1 MDKPLD
7 IKVIAY
13 QAIKDI
19 PADKWDACVRS
30 DSSDGR
36 SIDPFTKYDFL
47 LALEESKSTSPEAG
61 WVPIHLVVTE
71 GGDFIAVMPLYV
83 KFNSMGEFIFDY
95 SWAQEYEFM
104 GESYYPKL
112 LSAVPFTPAT
122 GQRFLVKPGYESIG
136 FSALI
141 QAMKSIIKGQSF
153 SSAHINFCTSE
164 EVEHGQ
170 EYGLL
175 HRTGYQYRW
184 TNPGYGDFDQFLNE
198 LSSRKRRNIRRER
211 KNLQTFGGKIKLL
224 NGDQIQEHHWDSFWL
239 FYQETGMRKWGYP
252 YLTREFFSI
261 VGDSMADD
269 ILLILCE
276 KDGYPIAGAL
286 NFIGRDKLFGRYWG
300 CMEYQVFLHFELCYY
315 QAMDY
320 AIQHGLKYVEAGA
333 GGHHKLA
340 RGYLPFKTHSLHWI
354 GHQGFHQALEN
365 FLKKEEKLVLE
376 EIEHLT
382 LSGPFKKEY

>member
-7 IKVIAY
+7 IKVVAC

-19 PADKWDACVRS
+19 PADKWDSCAIPE
-30 DSSDGR
+30 SSEGR
-36 SIDPFTKYDFL
+36 PFDPFTTHRFL
-47 LALEESKSTSPEAG
+47 LALETSKSTSPESG
-61 WVPIHLVVTE
+61 WVPCHLVVSE
-71 GGDFIAVMPLYV
+71 GGDIVAVMPFYA

-95 SWAQEYEFM
+95 SWAQEYELM

-122 GQRFLVKPGYESIG
+122 GRRFLIKPGYESLG
-136 FSALI
+136 TSALV
-141 QAMKSIIKGQSF
+141 QAMRSIIKGQSF
-153 SSAHINFCTSE
+153 SSAHINFCTTE
-164 EVEHGQ
+164 EVAAGK

-184 TNPGYGDFDQFLNE
+184 TNPGYDDFEQFLGE

-211 KNLQTFGGKIKLL
+211 KNLHNFGGKIKLL
-224 NGDQIQEHHWDSFWL
+224 NGDQIKKHHWDSFWL

-252 YLTREFFSI
+252 YLTREFFSLI
-261 VGDSMADD
+261 GETMAEDV
-269 ILLILCE
+269 LLILCE
-276 KDGYPIAGAL
+276 KEGSIIAGAL
-286 NFIGRDKLFGRYWG
+286 NFIGREKLFGRYWG
-300 CMEYQVFLHFELCYY
+300 CLEYQDFLHFELCYY

-354 GHQGFHQALEN
+354 GHQGFHGALRN
-365 FLKKEEKLVLE
+365 YLYKERQVVSQ
-376 EIEHLT
+376 EIEQLGQ
-382 LSGPFKKEY
+382 SGPFKKEH